1 MTRILSTTQS
11 NLSHIFGKAQV
22 PPIIIALRL
31 ERAAAA
37 IDVSED
43 YLSKAIK
50 EGRLKA
56 TVKKAPGKGR
66 GIMLI
71 TVEELKR
78 FAETN
83 EGDDLP
89 EAQ

>member
-1 MTRILSTTQS
+1 M
-11 NLSHIFGKAQV
+11 

-71 TVEELKR
+71 TVKELER

-89 EAQ
+89 EGQS

>member
-1 MTRILSTTQS
+1 MPNILDTAQPTF
-11 NLSHIFGKAQV
+11 SHIFGTSPI

-43 YLSKAIK
+43 YLAKAIK
-50 EGRLKA
+50 EGRIKA
-56 TVKKAPGKGR
+56 TRKVPAGKGR

-71 TVEELKR
+71 TIKELQR
-78 FAETN
+78 FAETD
-83 EGDDLP
+83 EGVISN
-89 EAQ
+89 A

>member
-1 MTRILSTTQS
+1 MTRILSARQS
-11 NLSHIFGKAQV
+11 NLSHIFANSTA
-22 PPIIIALRL
+22 PPIVIALRL

-71 TVEELKR
+71 TVKELER
-78 FAETN
+78 FAETD
-83 EGDDLP
+83 EGVGP
-89 EAQ
+89 EEAS